1 MKKALTLLLI
11 AAALGAAG
19 YYGYSRLRP
28 ETASLQLVT
37 ATVTRGDVVQTID
50 ATGRLEAMTTVQ
62 VGSQVSGTIKALHAD
77 FNATVRRGQVIAE
90 LEPSLFE
97 TQVEQARATVVRL
110 QADVER
116 ARIQAQDADLKFARA
131 RELAGRQL
139 VPTTD
144 LETADV
150 NARAAAA
157 ALRAAEA
164 QVVQAQASLNQS
176 QVNLSH
182 TVIRAPIDG
191 VVISRSVDVGQTV
204 AASMQAPTLFEIAND
219 MTRMQVSCN
228 IDESDIGQVEAGQ
241 PVSFTVDAYPN
252 ETFSGTVQ
260 QVRLSPV
267 IESNVVSYV
276 TIVEVPNPNLRLK
289 PGMTAT
295 VTVDVARAVDVLRV
309 PASALR
315 FTPTEALFTS
325 LGQSPPT
332 DAGAVSEEARSGSGT
347 SAAPATEAARSPTSD
362 DGRAAF
368 RARLEAMTPDE
379 RAAARAA
386 RGGRGGFTGP
396 GAGGGTRDAPSSDGE
411 SAARG
416 RLWLVENGI
425 LQPVPVRLGISNGA
439 FTEVGGPAVTDGA
452 VVATGATQAAV
463 ATAPAASSPLFPQFG
478 RGRGAGGGGNQG
490 RQGGQP

>member
-1 MKKALTLLLI
+1 MKKALTLLL
-11 AAALGAAG
+11 AAVALGAAG
-19 YYGYSRLRP
+19 YYGYSRLGP

-77 FNATVRRGQVIAE
+77 FNSTVRRGQVIAE

-110 QADVER
+110 QAEVER

-150 NARAAAA
+150 NAKAAAA

-182 TVIRAPIDG
+182 TIIRAPIDG

-204 AASMQAPTLFEIAND
+204 AASMQAPTLFQIAND

-295 VTVDVARAVDVLRV
+295 VTVEVARAADVLRV

-315 FTPTEALFTS
+315 FTPTEALFAS
-325 LGQSPPT
+325 LGQSLTP
-332 DAGAVSEEARSGSGT
+332 DAGALSG
-347 SAAPATEAARSPTSD
+347 
-362 DGRAAF
+362 
-368 RARLEAMTPDE
+368 
-379 RAAARAA
+379 
-386 RGGRGGFTGP
+386 
-396 GAGGGTRDAPSSDGE
+396 
-411 SAARG
+411 
-416 RLWLVENGI
+416 
-425 LQPVPVRLGISNGA
+425 
-439 FTEVGGPAVTDGA
+439 
-452 VVATGATQAAV
+452 
-463 ATAPAASSPLFPQFG
+463 
-478 RGRGAGGGGNQG
+478 
-490 RQGGQP
+490 